1 MTSCTNYKALVMQT
15 LRNMQGTKYSGHEW
29 YTYLS
34 TIFEDLGMV
43 SNTICKGIFI
53 WKQDDI
59 LAYLILAT
67 DDILFATIS
76 AKEIHSLETEFHTY
90 SSFPMQKGNELS
102 FLNFRI
108 I

>member
-1 MTSCTNYKALVMQT
+1 
-15 LRNMQGTKYSGHEW
+15 
-29 YTYLS
+29 
-34 TIFEDLGMV
+34 MV
-43 SNTICKGIFI
+43 SNTISKGIFI

-90 SSFPMQKGNELS
+90 SSFPMQKVMS
-102 FLNFRI
+102 YRFLTFA
-108 I
+108 